1 MFSLY
6 YRPENKISIDGKEYT
21 VNTSFDV
28 ILRLID
34 LLKDHSVSDSVKL
47 DMSLKMLLG
56 DAAKTL
62 EYNLITKKEIF
73 NQLFDKF
80 VMETYKKPKQYDRQG
95 NEMPLFEE
103 DKKSHYSLKYD
114 ASYIYSSFMQAY
126 QIDLIEQQGRLDWLK
141 FQALLSGLP
150 EGTKFR
156 EILSIRTWKPQSK
169 SDNEK
174 QRMRELQEVYRL
186 PDEEEVE

>member
-6 YRPENKISIDGKEYT
+6 YRPENKISIDGKEYM

-34 LLKDHSVSDSVKL
+34 LLKDTSISDSLKL
-47 DMSLKMLLG
+47 DMALKMLLG
-56 DAAKTL
+56 DVADTL
-62 EYNLITKKEIF
+62 EYDLMTKKEIF

-80 VMETYKKPKQYDRQG
+80 VIDTSKKTKQLDRQG

-103 DKKSHYSLKYD
+103 DKKAHYSLKHD

-126 QIDLIEQQGRLDWLK
+126 KIDLVEQQGKLDWLK

-156 EILSIRTWKPQSK
+156 EVVSIRQWKKPSK
-169 SDNEK
+169 SDTEAK
-174 QRMRELQEVYRL
+174 RMAELKEIYKL
-186 PDEEEVE
+186 PGEEEI

>member
-6 YRPENKISIDGKEYT
+6 YRPENRISIDGREYT

-34 LLKDHSVSDSVKL
+34 LLNDHSVSNSVKL

-56 DAAKTL
+56 DAADTL
-62 EYNLITKKEIF
+62 EYNLATKNEIF

-80 VMETYKKPKQYDRQG
+80 VMDTSKKPKQLDRQG

-103 DKKSHYSLKYD
+103 DKKSHYSLKHD

-126 QIDLIEQQGRLDWLK
+126 QIDLIEQQGKLDWLK

-156 EILSIRTWKPQSK
+156 EVVSIRQWKKPSK
-169 SDNEK
+169 SDTEAK
-174 QRMRELQEVYRL
+174 RMAELKEIYKL
-186 PDEEEVE
+186 PGEEEI